1 MLEPLL
7 SLFALHGLIQVP
19 GGADA
24 LAVGEAPALEA
35 VPWEEAGRAGQAEGF
50 ETPEGTEEP
59 EGSEGGEHQ

>member
-1 MLEPLL
+1 
-7 SLFALHGLIQVP
+7 VP